1 MAHRKLTLLVTISI
15 LAGCAALGSI
25 EYDRLYGEAQPR
37 ERVVASLPSGEV
49 DYWTEVK
56 PILEQRCVVCHGC
69 YDAQCQ
75 LKLSSIEGL
84 ERGAS
89 KAKVYDATRL
99 VSAPTSRLFEDAFS
113 VAEWR
118 ERGFFPVLNERA
130 ETPEAN
136 RAMGVMHRL
145 LTLKQ
150 ENPLPG
156 GRRLPDNFDLSLD
169 RAQFCPTAETL
180 DQYAKRHP
188 LWGMPYALPGLPAHE
203 QQTLLAWLEQ
213 GAAYTAREPVAAGFQ
228 AQVDKWEAF
237 FNGDSFKEQLVSRY
251 LYEHLYIADLYFP
264 ETGQARFFRLVR
276 SATPPG
282 QPVRLIATR
291 RPYNDPGVER
301 VFYRIQPV
309 LDSITAKSHLSYALD
324 DSRMQR
330 WQEIFL
336 APDYEVT
343 ALPSY
348 ADHHASN
355 PFRTFRELPVRGR
368 YRFLLDEAR
377 YTIATY
383 IKGPV
388 CRGSVALNVIND
400 NFWVVFV
407 DPNHPLISAVDDFYA
422 NQAAELDL
430 PAGSKD
436 IFTPL
441 THWRRYA
448 KQERRLL
455 AEKDQWL
462 SELAIQL
469 ETSGLDLVW
478 DGDGTNDNASL
489 TIFRH
494 EDSASVEQG
503 LLGAPPKTAWLIGY
517 GLLERIY
524 YLLVAGYDPYGNVG
538 HQLLTRLYMD
548 FLRME
553 GESNFL
559 RMLPAETRDRERE
572 YWYRGA
578 SSEVME
584 YMTLPGFESKL
595 DLSSYYQTDDPKQ
608 ELFDKL
614 AKRLA
619 SVTPLQHKMESIR
632 NQALRAELDRL
643 NRVTGTAAALM
654 PQVTFVRIRD
664 LEGGQFFTLIHN
676 NAHLNQTSLF
686 KEQANRIP
694 EEDTLTLVPGFI
706 GAYPNAFLEVD
717 FADLAAMVT
726 AIEGLRSE
734 EDYAVLRDNWGIRR
748 TDRQFWKRSDE
759 FQAAYR
765 QSSRY
770 DSGILDFN
778 RLENR

>member
-1 MAHRKLTLLVTISI
+1 MAHPKLTLLVTISI
-15 LAGCAALGSI
+15 LAGCAAFGSI
-25 EYDRLYGEAQPR
+25 EYDRRYGEAQPK
-37 ERVVASLPSGEV
+37 ERVVASLPSGKV

-56 PILEQRCVVCHGC
+56 PILDKRCVVCHGC

-75 LKLSSIEGL
+75 LKLSSIEGI

-89 KAKVYDATRL
+89 KDKVYDASRL
-99 VSAPTSRLFEDAFS
+99 VMAPTSRLFEDANS

-130 ETPEAN
+130 ETLEAH
-136 RAMGVMHRL
+136 RAMGVMYRL

-150 ENPLPG
+150 EHPLPA
-156 GRRLPDNFDLSLD
+156 GRRLPDSFDLSLD
-169 RAQFCPTAETL
+169 RDQSCPIPETL
-180 DQYAKRHP
+180 DQYVERHP
-188 LWGMPYALPGLPAHE
+188 LWGMPYALPGLPEHE
-203 QQTLLAWLEQ
+203 QITLLAWLEQ
-213 GAAYTAREPVAAGFQ
+213 GAAYTARAPLPAEFQ
-228 AQVDKWEAF
+228 ALVEQWEAF
-237 FNGDSFKEQLVSRY
+237 FNGDSLKQQLVSRY
-251 LYEHLYIADLYFP
+251 LYEHLYIANLYFP
-264 ETGQARFFRLVR
+264 ELGQARFFKLVR

-282 QPVRLIATR
+282 EPVRLVATR

-309 LDSITAKSHLSYALD
+309 LDSITAKSHLPYALD
-324 DSRMQR
+324 DSRMKR

-348 ADHHASN
+348 EGHDASN

-377 YTIATY
+377 YTIATF

-407 DPNHPLISAVDDFYA
+407 DPDHPIISAVDDFYA

-430 PAGSKD
+430 PAGSES

-441 THWRRYA
+441 MHWRRFA
-448 KQERRLL
+448 KQERLLL
-455 AEKDQWL
+455 AEKDERL
-462 SELAIQL
+462 SDLVPLL
-469 ETSGLDLVW
+469 ESSGLDLVW
-478 DGDGTNDNASL
+478 DGDGINDNASL
-489 TIFRH
+489 TVFRH
-494 EDSASVEQG
+494 EDSASVEKG

-524 YLLVAGYDPYGNVG
+524 YLLVSGYDPYGNVG

-559 RMLPAETRDRERE
+559 RMLPPEARDRERE
-572 YWYRGA
+572 YWYREA
-578 SSEVME
+578 DSEVME
-584 YMTLPGFESKL
+584 YLTLPSFESEI
-595 DLSSYYQTDDPKQ
+595 DVSSYYETDDPKQ
-608 ELFDKL
+608 ELFDML

-619 SVTPLQHKMESIR
+619 PVTPRQYQMESIR
-632 NQALRAELDRL
+632 DDAVRTELDRL
-643 NRVTGTAAALM
+643 NRITGTAAALM

-664 LEGGQFFTLIHN
+664 IEGGQFFTLIHN

-686 KEQANRIP
+686 SEQANRIP

-717 FADLAAMVT
+717 SADLAAMVT
-726 AIEGLRSE
+726 AIEGLRTE
-734 EDYAVLRDNWGIRR
+734 ADYQILRDNWGIRR
-748 TDRQFWKRSDE
+748 TDSQFWRRSDE
-759 FQAAYR
+759 FQAAFLQ
-765 QSSRY
+765 QSLY

-778 RLENR
+778 RLEDR

>member
-1 MAHRKLTLLVTISI
+1 MAHPKLTLLVTISI
-15 LAGCAALGSI
+15 LAGCAVIGSI
-25 EYDRLYGEAQPR
+25 EFDRLYGEAQPR

-56 PILEQRCVVCHGC
+56 PILDKRCVVCHGC

-75 LKLSSIEGL
+75 LKLSSIEGI

-89 KAKVYDATRL
+89 KARVYDASRL
-99 VSAPTSRLFEDAFS
+99 VKAPTSRLHEDAFS

-118 ERGFFPVLNERA
+118 ERGFFPVLNERS
-130 ETPEAN
+130 ETLEAH

-150 ENPLPG
+150 EHPLPV
-156 GRRLPDNFDLSLD
+156 GRRLPDAFDLSLD
-169 RAQFCPTAETL
+169 RAQFCPIPETL
-180 DQYAKRHP
+180 DQYVERHP
-188 LWGMPYALPGLPAHE
+188 LWGMPYALPGLPEHE
-203 QQTLLAWLEQ
+203 QETLLAWLEQ
-213 GAAYTAREPVAAGFQ
+213 GATYTARAPVSAEFQ
-228 AQVDKWEAF
+228 ALAEKWEAF
-237 FNGDSFKEQLVSRY
+237 FNGDSLKQQLVSRY
-251 LYEHLYIADLYFP
+251 LYEHLYIANLYFP
-264 ETGQARFFRLVR
+264 EMGQARFFKLVR

-282 QPVRLIATR
+282 EPVRLIATR

-309 LDSITAKSHLSYALD
+309 LDSITAKSHLPYALD
-324 DSRMQR
+324 DSRMKR

-343 ALPSY
+343 ELPSY

-400 NFWVVFV
+400 NFWVVFI
-407 DPNHPLISAVDDFYA
+407 DPNHPIISAVGDFYA

-430 PAGSKD
+430 PAGSRD
-436 IFTPL
+436 IFTPIM
-441 THWRRYA
+441 HWRRYA

-455 AEKDQWL
+455 AEKDKWL
-462 SELAIQL
+462 SDQAIML
-469 ETSGLDLVW
+469 ETSGFDLVW
-478 DGDGTNDNASL
+478 DGDGTNDNAAL
-489 TIFRH
+489 TVFRH
-494 EDSASVEQG
+494 EDSASVEKG
-503 LLGAPPKTAWLIGY
+503 LLGSPPKTAWLIGY

-524 YLLVAGYDPYGNVG
+524 YLLVSGYDPYGNVG

-559 RMLPAETRDRERE
+559 RMLPGETRDRERE

-584 YMTLPGFESKL
+584 YLTLPSFESEI
-595 DLSSYYQTDDPKQ
+595 DLSSYYETDDPKQ

-619 SVTPLQHKMESIR
+619 PVTPLQHKMESIR
-632 NQALRAELDRL
+632 NEALRAELDKL
-643 NRVTGTAAALM
+643 NRVTGTAAVLM
-654 PQVTFVRIRD
+654 PQVTFLRIRD
-664 LEGGQFFTLIHN
+664 IEGEQFFTLIHN
-676 NAHLNQTSLF
+676 NAYLNQTSLF

-706 GAYPNAFLEVD
+706 GAYPNAFLEVGS
-717 FADLAAMVT
+717 ADLAAMVT
-726 AIEGLRSE
+726 AIEGLQTE
-734 EDYAVLRDNWGIRR
+734 EDYVVLRDNWGILR
-748 TDRQFWKRSDE
+748 TDRQFWRRSDE
-759 FQAAYR
+759 FQTAYR
-765 QSSRY
+765 QSVLY

>member
-15 LAGCAALGSI
+15 LAGCAAIGSI
-25 EYDRLYGEAQPR
+25 EFDRRYGEAQPR
-37 ERVVASLPSGEV
+37 ERVVASLPPGRV

-56 PILEQRCVVCHGC
+56 PILDQRCVVCHGC

-75 LKLSSIEGL
+75 LKLSSIEGI

-89 KAKVYDATRL
+89 KDKVYDATRL
-99 VSAPTSRLFEDAFS
+99 VRAPTSRLFEDAFS

-130 ETPEAN
+130 ETLEAH

-150 ENPLPG
+150 ENPLPA
-156 GRRLPDNFDLSLD
+156 GRRLPDTFDLSLD
-169 RAQFCPTAETL
+169 RDQSCPIAETL
-180 DQYAKRHP
+180 NQYAERHP
-188 LWGMPYALPGLPAHE
+188 LWGMPYALPGLPGRE
-203 QQTLLAWLEQ
+203 QKTLLTWLEQ
-213 GAAYTAREPVAAGFQ
+213 GATYTAREPVPAEFQ
-228 AQVDKWEAF
+228 ALAEQWEAF
-237 FNGDSFKEQLVSRY
+237 FNGDSLKQQLVSRY
-251 LYEHLYIADLYFP
+251 LYEHLYIANLYFP
-264 ETGQARFFRLVR
+264 QLGQARFFKLVR

-282 QPVRLIATR
+282 EPVRLIATR

-309 LDSITAKSHLSYALD
+309 LDSITAKSHLPYALD

-330 WQEIFL
+330 WRDIFL

-348 ADHHASN
+348 ANHDASN

-422 NQAAELDL
+422 SQAAQLDL
-430 PAGSKD
+430 PAGSGD
-436 IFTPL
+436 IYTPIM
-441 THWRRYA
+441 HWRRYA
-448 KQERRLL
+448 NQERRLL
-455 AEKDQWL
+455 AEKDERL
-462 SELAIQL
+462 SGLAIMI
-469 ETSGLDLVW
+469 EASGLDLVW

-494 EDSASVEQG
+494 EDSASVEKG
-503 LLGAPPKTAWLIGY
+503 LLGSPPKTAWLIGY

-524 YLLVAGYDPYGNVG
+524 YLLVSGYDPYGNVG

-559 RMLPAETRDRERE
+559 RMLPREARDRERE
-572 YWYRGA
+572 FWYREA
-578 SSEVME
+578 DSEVME
-584 YMTLPGFESKL
+584 YLTLPSFESEI
-595 DLSSYYQTDDPKQ
+595 DLSSYYETDDPKQ
-608 ELFDKL
+608 ELFDML

-619 SVTPLQHKMESIR
+619 PVTPLQHKMESIR
-632 NQALRAELDRL
+632 DEALRAELDRL
-643 NRVTGTAAALM
+643 NRVTGAAAALM

-664 LEGGQFFTLIHN
+664 IEGGQFFTLIHN

-686 KEQANRIP
+686 SEQKNRIP

-706 GAYPNAFLEVD
+706 GAYPNAFLEVG
-717 FADLAAMVT
+717 FAELGAMVT
-726 AIEGLRSE
+726 AIEGLRTE
-734 EDYAVLRDNWGIRR
+734 QDYLVLRDNWGIRR
-748 TDRQFWKRSDE
+748 TDRKFWKRSDA
-759 FQAAYR
+759 FQFAYR
-765 QSSRY
+765 QSSLY

>member
-1 MAHRKLTLLVTISI
+1 MAHPKLTLLLTISI
-15 LAGCAALGSI
+15 LAGCATIGSI
-25 EYDRLYGEAQPR
+25 EFDRRYGEAQPR
-37 ERVVASLPSGEV
+37 ERVVARLPSGKV

-75 LKLSSIEGL
+75 LKLSSIEGI

-89 KAKVYDATRL
+89 RDKVYDSTRL
-99 VSAPTSRLFEDAFS
+99 VKAPTSRLFEDAFS

-130 ETPEAN
+130 ETLEAH
-136 RAMGVMHRL
+136 REMGVMHRL

-150 ENPLPG
+150 ENPLPA
-156 GRRLPDNFDLSLD
+156 GRRLPETFDLSLD
-169 RAQFCPTAETL
+169 RNQSCPIAETL
-180 DQYAKRHP
+180 DRYVELHP
-188 LWGMPYALPGLPAHE
+188 LWGMPYALPGLPEHE
-203 QQTLLAWLEQ
+203 QKTLLSWLEQ
-213 GAAYTAREPVAAGFQ
+213 GATYTAREPVPDEFQ
-228 AQVDKWEAF
+228 ARAGKWEAF
-237 FNGDSFKEQLVSRY
+237 FNGDSLKQQLVSRY
-251 LYEHLYIADLYFP
+251 LYEHLYIANLYFP
-264 ETGQARFFRLVR
+264 ELGQARFFKLVR

-282 QPVRLIATR
+282 EPVRLIATR

-309 LDSITAKSHLSYALD
+309 LDSITAKSHLPYALD

-348 ADHHASN
+348 ESHHASN

-430 PAGSKD
+430 PAGAED

-441 THWRRYA
+441 MHWRRYA
-448 KQERRLL
+448 NQERRLL
-455 AEKDQWL
+455 AEKDERL
-462 SELAIQL
+462 SDLASQI
-469 ETSGLDLVW
+469 EASGLDLVW

-494 EDSASVEQG
+494 EDSASVEKG

-524 YLLVAGYDPYGNVG
+524 YLLVSGYDPYGNVG

-559 RMLPAETRDRERE
+559 RMLPREARDRERE
-572 YWYRGA
+572 YWYREA
-578 SSEVME
+578 DSEVME
-584 YMTLPGFESKL
+584 YLTLPSFESEI
-595 DLSSYYQTDDPKQ
+595 DMSSYYETDDPKQ
-608 ELFDKL
+608 ELFDML
-614 AKRLA
+614 ARRLA
-619 SVTPLQHKMESIR
+619 PVTPLQHKMESIR
-632 NQALRAELDRL
+632 DEALRAELDRL
-643 NRVTGTAAALM
+643 NRVTGAAAAIM

-664 LEGGQFFTLIHN
+664 IEGGQFFTLIHN

-686 KEQANRIP
+686 SEQENRIP

-717 FADLAAMVT
+717 SADLAAMVA
-726 AIEGLRSE
+726 AIEGLRTE
-734 EDYAVLRDNWGIRR
+734 QDYLALRDNWGIRR

-759 FQAAYR
+759 FQFAYR
-765 QSSRY
+765 QSSLY